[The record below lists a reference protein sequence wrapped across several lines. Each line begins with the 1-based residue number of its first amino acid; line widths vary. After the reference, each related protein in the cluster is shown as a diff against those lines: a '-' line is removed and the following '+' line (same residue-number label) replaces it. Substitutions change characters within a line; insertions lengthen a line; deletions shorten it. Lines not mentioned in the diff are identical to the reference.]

1 MCSQRQSKMNMG
13 KFWKYPAALAS
24 SQFNTMKFP
33 RFLLALLLFLQSG
46 RMTFY
51 PFIRLEREAKKSTLP
66 FLSINF
72 PSFPFFFIFCGDLS
86 VWYCNIKVE
95 LGQNLNIKVVNE
107 NGNYH
112 KKSHQHIKG
121 IRMLLTLTVVR
132 SGHSDFQSLYAAND
146 QVSPFIG

>member
-1 MCSQRQSKMNMG
+1 MCSQRQSKMNLG
-13 KFWKYPAALAS
+13 KFWQYPADLAS

-86 VWYCNIKVE
+86 VWYCSIKVE
-95 LGQNLNIKVVNE
+95 LGQNLNIWAVNDIQLSQKISPT
-107 NGNYH
+107 YY
-112 KKSHQHIKG
+112 G

-146 QVSPFIG
+146 QVTPFTG